1 MGGIPKLIVLSEKM
15 RGKSFELIK
24 DIHTA
29 GRSDERDICI
39 KDPTISSH
47 HCDFI
52 KTDSTYILRD
62 NKSTNG
68 TRVNNVQV
76 TDQDYELKNSDII
89 QLGAVE
95 ILFDC
100 EDKSVTT
107 ITRTQTGIDLN
118 NTEGG
123 LSTVR
128 DMENFSPFD
137 RKKGKNAMSQKVFV
151 GVIGLTVLGIVGMLG
166 YLVYILVTR

>member
-52 KTDSTYILRD
+52 KTESTYILRD
-62 NKSTNG
+62 NESTNG

-76 TDQDYELKNSDII
+76 TDEDYELKNSDII
-89 QLGAVE
+89 QLGEHDVTVCDIDDGE
-95 ILFDC
+95 ILFRVESDNGNEALK
-100 EDKSVTT
+100 EDSSLRFA
-107 ITRTQTGIDLN
+107 IPR
-118 NTEGG
+118 
-123 LSTVR
+123 
-128 DMENFSPFD
+128 
-137 RKKGKNAMSQKVFV
+137 
-151 GVIGLTVLGIVGMLG
+151 
-166 YLVYILVTR
+166 

>member
-52 KTDSTYILRD
+52 KTETTYILRD
-62 NKSTNG
+62 NGSTNG

-76 TDQDYELKNSDII
+76 TDEDYELKNSDII

-95 ILFDC
+95 ILYDC

-118 NTEGG
+118 NSEGG

-128 DMENFSPFD
+128 DMENFSPFA
-137 RKKGKNAMSQKVFV
+137 RKDGANATSQKVLV
-151 GVIGLTVLGIVGMLG
+151 AVIGLTVLGIIGL
-166 YLVYILVTR
+166 LVYIVILIMNR

>member
-52 KTDSTYILRD
+52 KTESTYILRD
-62 NKSTNG
+62 NDSTNG
-68 TRVNNVQV
+68 TRVNNVQITV
-76 TDQDYELKNSDII
+76 EDYELKNSDII

-95 ILFDC
+95 ILYDC

-118 NTEGG
+118 NSEGG

-128 DMENFSPFD
+128 DMENFSPFA
-137 RKKGKNAMSQKVFV
+137 RKDSKNALSQKVLV
-151 GVIGLTVLGIVGMLG
+151 AVIGLTVLGIVAVLG
-166 YLVYILVTR
+166 YIGYLIFR